1 MKIMLRPD
9 RAVRAIFAASTLALC
24 VAGAHAANA
33 QVGHLPSK
41 SPYEDVKIGQE
52 LTVFGG
58 YFNSTTGAA
67 GVLPKPSVFGGLR
80 YDLPV
85 GGPAVLTARYSL
97 IPSERTIVDPR
108 KPRRT
113 RVLSVANTQTQ
124 VVDVGLTLLLTG
136 QKTWHRLIPSLSA
149 GTGLA
154 SDFAKADTGGY
165 SFGTKFGFTGG
176 ASVRYM
182 LRNNWAVRVDA
193 TNYLW
198 RNAYP
203 DAYYAVASDTSAV
216 LRPDVSKKSWS
227 GTWAWSIGLALP
239 IFR

>member
-1 MKIMLRPD
+1 MLRPD
-9 RAVRAIFAASTLALC
+9 RAFCFIVTAFTLALSAASTQPAR
-24 VAGAHAANA
+24 A

-41 SPYEDVKIGQE
+41 SPYEDVTPGQE
-52 LTVFGG
+52 LTVFSG
-58 YFNSTTGAA
+58 YFNSQIGAA
-67 GVLPKPSVFGGLR
+67 GVLAKPSIFGGVR

-85 GGPAVLTARYSL
+85 GGPAVLTTRYSL
-97 IPSERTIVDPR
+97 IPSERTVVDPT

-113 RVLSVANTQTQ
+113 RVLGTENARTHM
-124 VVDVGLTLLLTG
+124 VDVGLTVLLTG
-136 QKTWHRLIPSLSA
+136 QKTWHRLIPSVSV

-165 SFGTKFGFTGG
+165 SFGTKFAFTGG
-176 ASVRYM
+176 ASLRYM
-182 LRNNWAVRVDA
+182 LRNNWSVRMDA

-203 DAYYAVASDTSAV
+203 DAYYAVASDTTAV
-216 LRPDVSKKSWS
+216 LRSDVSKKSWG
-227 GTWAWSIGLALP
+227 GTWAWSLGVAIP